1 MQRALSITAI
11 VLVLVGLLRAD
22 GGTRNS
28 SAAVALPAKRDN
40 SSSTRFALTGQVL
53 APSGVPVA
61 GATIQAD
68 RATAISDPQGNFQLS
83 VTAGDYKVLV
93 SAAGYAPLRLPVS
106 ITSDTE
112 LKLQLGLSPVTSVTA
127 QVDAA
132 ADPSTQISNVDDLL
146 PANPGQP
153 GAPISLPGY
162 PSKTASGGVKA
173 PQYFA
178 PGVAGDHGEPIAQYI
193 QIGDFLFPNNLPA
206 NAHGNGYADPN
217 LLIPAAIGSVQTDAG
232 AFDVRHGNNAVNLS
246 VAYDLRPRLEPFV
259 QFTGDAHNYDVATGW
274 SPRNPQVGAWLGFE
288 VSGGD
293 GFLALPEHR
302 HQYKLNGVRSF
313 SLGRHQLTLFA
324 AGYYGSSRIPCHLT
338 YGRPATPLTRDSPIG
353 PILHCGLQ
361 VIPGK
366 SQSVGK
372 FSSPAFSGR
381 IALIWL
387 QTSGMV

>member
-11 VLVLVGLLRAD
+11 VLVLVGLLRAE

-28 SAAVALPAKRDN
+28 SAAVALSAKRDN

-53 APSGVPVA
+53 PPSGVPVA
-61 GATIQAD
+61 GATVQAD
-68 RATAISDPQGNFQLS
+68 QATAISDPQGNFQFS

-132 ADPSTQISNVDDLL
+132 AADPSTQISNVDDLL

-162 PSKTASGGVKA
+162 PSETASGGVKA

-217 LLIPAAIGSVQTDAG
+217 LLIPAAIGSLQTDAG

-246 VAYDLRPRLEPFV
+246 VAYDLRPHLNRSCS
-259 QFTGDAHNYDVATGW
+259 
-274 SPRNPQVGAWLGFE
+274 SPVMPVIMTWP
-288 VSGGD
+288 
-293 GFLALPEHR
+293 LA
-302 HQYKLNGVRSF
+302 GVRGIRKSAPGWVLRSQAVMA
-313 SLGRHQLTLFA
+313 SLRCRNIDTNT
-324 AGYYGSSRIPCHLT
+324 SSMACVR
-338 YGRPATPLTRDSPIG
+338 SPWG
-353 PILHCGLQ
+353 
-361 VIPGK
+361 V
-366 SQSVGK
+366 
-372 FSSPAFSGR
+372 
-381 IALIWL
+381 
-387 QTSGMV
+387 TN